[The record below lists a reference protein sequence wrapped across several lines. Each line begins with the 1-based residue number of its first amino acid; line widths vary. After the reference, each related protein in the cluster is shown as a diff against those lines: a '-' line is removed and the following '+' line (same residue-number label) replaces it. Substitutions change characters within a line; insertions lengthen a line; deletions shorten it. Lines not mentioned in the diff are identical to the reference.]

1 MLRDYLVSAFR
12 NLYRHKM
19 RSLLTMTGIVIGIFA
34 VTTVL
39 SIGISVQTAVNQEF
53 QKLGLNGV
61 ILSARENETGQNGLF
76 DSGTLE
82 AINASFNDV
91 RYAMPLLF
99 YLGKTAGLSGQV
111 DCVVWG
117 IGDNAQDVISLS
129 PVYGRMFSS
138 GDLDNGAR
146 VCVIDEETA
155 LSLYKRRNI
164 TGKTVELTVSGR
176 TLEFDV
182 IGVVSK
188 SASDLGGLVSGYI
201 PSFVYI
207 PYTTLQGLTGTDLFD
222 KIVVQFRDGA
232 DIERLGIKIAQHIMK
247 QKNVYSGYY
256 MENLVSQ
263 KNRVNNVLGIV
274 TVFVSAV
281 AGISLVVGGLG
292 IMTIML
298 VAVNERKREIGIKK
312 AVGATHGKILAE
324 FLFEALIISLIGGT
338 AGIGVSTA
346 CLKMV
351 KPLFGFTARVNVPV
365 LFLSLA
371 FCALIGTVF
380 SVYPAKKAASLNPIE
395 ALRYE

>member
-1 MLRDYLVSAFR
+1 M
-12 NLYRHKM
+12 RH
-19 RSLLTMTGIVIGIFA
+19 R
-34 VTTVL
+34 
-39 SIGISVQTAVNQEF
+39 
-53 QKLGLNGV
+53 
-61 ILSARENETGQNGLF
+61 R
-76 DSGTLE
+76 
-82 AINASFNDV
+82 
-91 RYAMPLLF
+91 
-99 YLGKTAGLSGQV
+99 
-111 DCVVWG
+111 
-117 IGDNAQDVISLS
+117 GD
-129 PVYGRMFSS
+129 
-138 GDLDNGAR
+138 GA
-146 VCVIDEETA
+146 
-155 LSLYKRRNI
+155 LLYKRRNI

-324 FLFEALIISLIGGT
+324 FLFEALIISLIGE
-338 AGIGVSTA
+338 
-346 CLKMV
+346 
-351 KPLFGFTARVNVPV
+351 R
-365 LFLSLA
+365 
-371 FCALIGTVF
+371 
-380 SVYPAKKAASLNPIE
+380 PA
-395 ALRYE
+395 